1 MSIFVN
7 YLIQGED
14 PDAMETADVGN
25 GDETIIILKRLI
37 IEQKKLNHV
46 AASKLKLW
54 QVDFALDDARLR
66 EFQCDTPSLSAIK
79 KLAIF
84 ANGNMEHVHVIVKLP
99 GMSQRS
105 FLNIH

>member
-25 GDETIIILKRLI
+25 GDANIIVLKRLI
-37 IEQKKLNHV
+37 TEQKKLNHV
-46 AASKLKLW
+46 PASKLKLW
-54 QVDFALDDARLR
+54 QVDLALDDAKLR
-66 EFQCDTPSLSAIK
+66 EFPCNTPPLSPIK

-84 ANGNMEHVHVIVKLP
+84 ANGNVEHVHVIVKLP